1 MAKTSKYSILIICEG
16 QNTEPHFFGSIRN
29 EILDKNFDIG
39 DVKITILPEPMV
51 EDEEDDDTGFEN
63 TAKRKKLKTRAAS
76 VGDEPEVIMGIPPLK
91 WVEEGQR
98 ELKDGT
104 YNEVWAV
111 FDHDNHPAREEAFK
125 QADVE
130 IDGKKVQIAFSSI
143 AFEYYLLL
151 HFERIYKIFVTSECR
166 DKKNPDKK
174 KRKIPIKCSSE
185 GHADDCSG
193 NLCIGGYAR
202 KNGHW
207 DDSKSGASTFA
218 LVKDFLEIGFEN
230 SAWLRYVSDI
240 RESDKEIYDRNPYI
254 TTDSIVK
261 RLIGKNDIKWIFIPL
276 DKKYTFNDIEI
287 SISKNHEIEIKN
299 IGKVGIIIPLNSV
312 SKISLVDNTREIFGE
327 RIHLEPG
334 KIQIFDLSRYKS
346 EQDLW
351 FQFTYQN
358 NRIMFEFD
366 QSNMKSLIKSLSSL
380 SNKELKSMIDEI
392 KNKLSN
398 TQI

>member
-1 MAKTSKYSILIICEG
+1 MVKKSKYSILIICEG
-16 QNTEPHFFGSIRN
+16 QNTEPHFLGSIRD
-29 EILDKNFDIG
+29 EIIDKTFDIG
-39 DVKITILPEPMV
+39 EVEITILPEPIV
-51 EDEEDDDTGFEN
+51 EENDEEEEAAGTEYK
-63 TAKRKKLKTRAAS
+63 AKRKKLKTRAAT
-76 VGDEPEVIMGIPPLK
+76 VGVEPKIIEGIPPLK

-98 ELKDGT
+98 ELEDGT

-151 HFERIYKIFVTSECR
+151 HFERIYKSFITSECR
-166 DKKNPDKK
+166 DKKNADKK
-174 KRKIPIKCSSE
+174 KRKIPIKCSLE
-185 GHADDCSG
+185 GHVDDCSG

-202 KNGHW
+202 KNGYW

-230 SAWLRYVSDI
+230 SAWLRYISDI
-240 RESDKEIYDRNPYI
+240 CESGKESYDRNPYI

-261 RLIGKNDIKWIFIPL
+261 RLIGKNDINWIFISL
-276 DKKYTFNDIEI
+276 EKRYTFNDIEI

-312 SKISLVDNTREIFGE
+312 SKISLVDNTREVFGE
-327 RIHLEPG
+327 RIYLEPE
-334 KIQIFDLSRYKS
+334 QIETLDLSYYKS
-346 EQDLW
+346 EQNIW
-351 FQFTYQN
+351 FQFTYQK

-366 QSNMKSLIKSLSSL
+366 QSNMKSLIKNLNSL
-380 SNKELKSMIDEI
+380 SNKELKSLIDEI
-392 KNKLSN
+392 KNKL
-398 TQI
+398 

>member
-1 MAKTSKYSILIICEG
+1 MAKKSKYSILIICEG

-29 EILDKNFDIG
+29 EILDKTFDIG
-39 DVKITILPEPMV
+39 EVEITILPEPIV
-51 EDEEDDDTGFEN
+51 DENDEEEEAASTEYK
-63 TAKRKKLKTRAAS
+63 AKRKKLKTRA
-76 VGDEPEVIMGIPPLK
+76 VTIGVEPKIIEGIPPLK

-98 ELKDGT
+98 ELEDGT

-151 HFERIYKIFVTSECR
+151 HFERIYKSFITSECR
-166 DKKNPDKK
+166 DKKNTDKK

-193 NLCIGGYAR
+193 KLCIGGYAR
-202 KNGHW
+202 KKRYW

-218 LVKDFLEIGFEN
+218 LVKDSLEIGFEN
-230 SAWLRYVSDI
+230 SAWLRYISDI
-240 RESDKEIYDRNPYI
+240 HESGKEFYDRNPYI

-261 RLIGKNDIKWIFIPL
+261 RLIGKDDINWIFISL
-276 DKKYTFNDIEI
+276 EKKCTFNDIEI

-312 SKISLVDNTREIFGE
+312 SKISLVDNTREVFGE
-327 RIHLEPG
+327 RIYLEPE
-334 KIQIFDLSRYKS
+334 QIETLDLSRYKS
-346 EQDLW
+346 EQNLW
-351 FQFTYQN
+351 FQFTYQK

-366 QSNMKSLIKSLSSL
+366 QSNMKSLIKSLNSL
-380 SNKELKSMIDEI
+380 SNKELKSLIDEI
-392 KNKLSN
+392 KNKL
-398 TQI
+398 